1 MDDQVEVTEVVPG
14 EYDVRRSVGV
24 VRVLVPAGVGIAGV
38 GDDDLAGALVE
49 ELTAREVALPAVLD
63 VSELLRGDPELLRA
77 VERRVDP
84 DA

>member
-1 MDDQVEVTEVVPG
+1 MDDEVEVTEVVPG
-14 EYDVRRSVGV
+14 EYDVHSAAGV
-24 VRVLVPAGVGIAGV
+24 VRVLVPAGVGVAGV
-38 GDDDLAGALVE
+38 SDDDLAGALVE
-49 ELTAREVALPAVLD
+49 ELTARGDELPAVLD